1 MSLSMK
7 ALGALVFAM
16 ANEVSP
22 TVRGLEKHLPD
33 GHTAIRAALK
43 ELEVHGFIERKNTK
57 INDRFVRESV
67 VTEAGVAFLAGY
79 GFQTLKK
86 WGDAT
91 ETVPLSQLSVLN
103 NNIHIEAKLVKKY
116 TRDASGAPESVLLG
130 EDGMGY
136 EFFEK
141 TSSSEYDDHLAERK
155 KAAEQK
161 QRDYEAAKRQRH
173 EKRVVLHRDNVDPIN
188 WTSSDIG
195 YEFADRLS
203 DKWNIKPWQLTQTRF
218 IPALSEM
225 RKRLGTDGQID
236 LLMLDMFFESVDF
249 QKYDDPQ
256 LLWKMFIKR
265 ASELAPQAIRLVRTP
280 DQLAEAQVAADK
292 SWDWMED

>member
-7 ALGALVFAM
+7 ALGALVYAM
-16 ANEVSP
+16 SNEISP

-43 ELEVHGFIERKNTK
+43 ELENLGFIERKNTK
-57 INDRFVRESV
+57 INDRFVRVSTI
-67 VTEAGVAFLAGY
+67 TEAGTQFLAGY
-79 GFQTLKK
+79 GFHTLKK

-91 ETVPLSQLSVLN
+91 ETVPLLQPSMLN
-103 NNIHIEAKLVKKY
+103 NNIHIEAKIVKKY
-116 TRDASGAPESVLLG
+116 TRDASDANENALVGV
-130 EDGMGY
+130 DGMGY
-136 EFFEK
+136 EFFAK
-141 TSSSEYDDHLAERK
+141 TSSSEQDELLEKRK
-155 KAAEQK
+155 KFSDEKK
-161 QRDYEAAKRQRH
+161 QEYQDEKQERH
-173 EKRVVLHRDNVDPIN
+173 KNRVILHRSKVDPIN
-188 WTSSDIG
+188 WTSADIG
-195 YEFADRLS
+195 YEFAERLRH
-203 DKWNIKPWQLTQTRF
+203 KWNIKPWELTQTRF

-225 RKRLGTDGQID
+225 RKRMNTDGRID

-265 ASELAPQAIRLVRTP
+265 ASELAPQATRVIRTP
-280 DQLAEAQVAADK
+280 DQLDDAQVAADK